1 MKSREGSIER
11 VQGEST
17 VIGKGMFKKESDLTA
32 FVGMRVW
39 TPKNERG
46 VIGGF
51 GKSGKFKVFPGR
63 NEEQA
68 SDSPWFVVLKPPTN
82 KKDAADGSLRRR
94 FI

>member
-11 VQGEST
+11 VQDERT

-46 VIGGF
+46 VIEGAVGSGGTVVATSE
-51 GKSGKFKVFPGR
+51 GRGERDGGGRRGSGGG
-63 NEEQA
+63 E
-68 SDSPWFVVLKPPTN
+68 S
-82 KKDAADGSLRRR
+82 
-94 FI
+94 